1 MYSMKKKLPPSRMI
15 SIQPFD
21 YQDFDSRIE
30 DLRSYCKIIKKQKIK
45 DQILMKNQL
54 LVTLSTT
61 LEVKLKEFISHLIDK
76 WDIPAKNLFSERSI
90 EIKLEV
96 LDHLHKSSSTITKG
110 KIIAA
115 HLENLNP
122 WVVQDIMNRINK
134 LDYFKWF
141 DDLIP
146 SSNSLNLLM
155 DLNTERN
162 LIVHQLGDT
171 NKSIDE
177 LNDTIIII
185 SNIYSLM
192 MALTQFNWE
201 FFEKK
206 WTASKIKDYYE
217 SNLQDDLGI
226 SFKTF
231 KTNLI
236 DARKEYVEKKPYF
249 KK

>member
-1 MYSMKKKLPPSRMI
+1 MKKKLPPSRMI
-15 SIQPFD
+15 EIQPFD
-21 YQDFDSRIE
+21 YQDFDNRID
-30 DLRSYCKIIKKQKIK
+30 DLKSYCKIIGKQKIQ

-54 LVTLSTT
+54 IVTLSTT
-61 LEVKLKEFISHLIDK
+61 LEVKLKEFLSHLIDK

-96 LDHLHKSSSTITKG
+96 LDHLHKSSSNITKG

-122 WVVQDIMNRINK
+122 WLVQGIMNRINK

-141 DDLIP
+141 DNILDDKT
-146 SSNSLNLLM
+146 NSLDLLL

-162 LIVHQLGDT
+162 FIVHQLLDT
-171 NKSIDE
+171 NKSIE
-177 LNDTIIII
+177 SLNDTIVNV
-185 SNIYSLM
+185 STIYSLM

-201 FFEKK
+201 YFEKK
-206 WTASKIKDYYE
+206 WTTSKINDYYE
-217 SNLQDDLGI
+217 SNLENDLRI
-226 SFKTF
+226 SFKIF
-231 KTNLI
+231 KTKLI
-236 DARKEYVEKKPYF
+236 KARKEYVAKKPYF

>member
-1 MYSMKKKLPPSRMI
+1 MKKKLSPSRMI

-21 YQDFDSRIE
+21 YQDFDSRID
-30 DLRSYCKIIKKQKIK
+30 DLMSYCKIIKKQKIK

-54 LVTLSTT
+54 IVTLSTT
-61 LEVKLKEFISHLIDK
+61 LEVKLKEFLSHLIDK

-96 LDHLHKSSSTITKG
+96 LDHLHKSSSNLTKG

-122 WVVQDIMNRINK
+122 WVVQGIMNRINK

-141 DDLIP
+141 DNILNDKT
-146 SSNSLNLLM
+146 NSLDMLL

-162 LIVHQLGDT
+162 FIVHQLLDT
-171 NKSIDE
+171 NKSIED
-177 LNDTIIII
+177 LNDTIVNV
-185 SNIYSLM
+185 STIYSLM

-201 FFEKK
+201 YFEKK
-206 WTASKIKDYYE
+206 WTTSKINDYYE
-217 SNLQDDLGI
+217 SNLETDLGI
-226 SFKTF
+226 SFKIF
-231 KTNLI
+231 KTKI
-236 DARKEYVEKKPYF
+236 TKARKEYVEKKPYF

>member
-1 MYSMKKKLPPSRMI
+1 MKKKLPPSRMI

-21 YQDFDSRIE
+21 YQDFDSRID
-30 DLRSYCKIIKKQKIK
+30 DLMSYCKIIKKQKIK

-54 LVTLSTT
+54 IVTLSTT
-61 LEVKLKEFISHLIDK
+61 LEVKLKEFLSHLIDK

-141 DDLIP
+141 DNILDDKT
-146 SSNSLNLLM
+146 NSLDMLM

-162 LIVHQLGDT
+162 SIVHQLLDT
-171 NKSIDE
+171 NKSIGA
-177 LNDTIIII
+177 LNDIIVNV
-185 SNIYSLM
+185 STIYSLM

-201 FFEKK
+201 YFEKK
-206 WTASKIKDYYE
+206 WTTSKINDYYE
-217 SNLQDDLGI
+217 ANLENDLGI
-226 SFKTF
+226 SFKIF

-236 DARKEYVEKKPYF
+236 KARKDYVKKKPYI

>member
-1 MYSMKKKLPPSRMI
+1 MI

-21 YQDFDSRIE
+21 YQDFDSRID
-30 DLRSYCKIIKKQKIK
+30 DLMSYCEIIKKQKIT

-54 LVTLSTT
+54 IVTLSTT
-61 LEVKLKEFISHLIDK
+61 LEVKLKEFISYLVDK
-76 WDIPAKNLFSERSI
+76 WDIPAKDLFSERSI

-96 LDHLHKSSSTITKG
+96 LDHLDKSSSNITKG

-134 LDYFKWF
+134 LYYFEWF
-141 DDLIP
+141 DDLITN
-146 SSNSLNLLM
+146 SNSLNLLI

-162 LIVHQLGDT
+162 LIVHELGDT
-171 NKSIDE
+171 NKSVEYLD
-177 LNDTIIII
+177 DTIIII
-185 SNIYSLM
+185 SKIYSLM

-201 FFEKK
+201 FSEKK
-206 WTASKIKDYYE
+206 LTTSKINDYYE
-217 SNLQDDLGI
+217 SHLEKDLQI
-226 SFKTF
+226 PFKTYQ
-231 KTNLI
+231 KKLQN
-236 DARKEYVEKKPYF
+236 AKRNYVPQKPYF